1 MRETLYQVRL
11 SYKLEFMDDRE
22 MQHITKN
29 FKQLR
34 SAVKYAYKKAYI
46 EPFTKGYLCNVGLEV
61 LGEGAIWFHPDHKE
75 VFECLQYNEFQ
86 IKDPTSIDETIPDW
100 YIEDIK
106 ESI

>member
-1 MRETLYQVRL
+1 MTKTLYQVRL
-11 SYKLEFMDDRE
+11 SYKLEFMDEGE

-75 VFECLQYNEFQ
+75 VFECLQYMEFPFLYPSYNDF
-86 IKDPTSIDETIPDW
+86 KIPEW